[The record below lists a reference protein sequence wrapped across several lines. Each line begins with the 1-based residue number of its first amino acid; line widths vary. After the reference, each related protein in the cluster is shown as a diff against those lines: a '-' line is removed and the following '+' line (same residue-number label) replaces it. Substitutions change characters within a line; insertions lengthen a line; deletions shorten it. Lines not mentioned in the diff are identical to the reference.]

1 MSLIVAKQVVGDIS
15 WKKIATVHRKRPVGS
30 DDESSGQEP
39 SESVDLDSG
48 ATSDSETDGD
58 GLDDPVAGD
67 DDSEEDVKVYD
78 VIDEMANIKRINNK
92 KSYKIKPLPGRVGL
106 KLNSAIRYYSAVSQ
120 KFYAEKLQE
129 MVDSLKKPKKKKKG
143 EESDEEEQSKKK
155 KEEEAKAAAAKKDDE
170 DGSDDE
176 EDDDDDDSQGSNKKK
191 KEKEEKEKQK
201 EEAKAAAV
209 TQEKAS
215 TAQLQRVNTLAL
227 SDERKYETV
236 IRKYFDLLA
245 IKLPYTQK
253 NPKKTR
259 RKVREL
265 VAAKALVA
273 GKLKWINTVIGF
285 LKKPTDRKSD
295 KDADAI
301 LPILNQFPIRVNGQ
315 PLTDTE
321 MRWVAKYCTYDR
333 KEPGETVCAHGSGPT
348 SSHGMFICLKGT
360 LGV

>member
-1 MSLIVAKQVVGDIS
+1 
-15 WKKIATVHRKRPVGS
+15 
-30 DDESSGQEP
+30 
-39 SESVDLDSG
+39 
-48 ATSDSETDGD
+48 
-58 GLDDPVAGD
+58 
-67 DDSEEDVKVYD
+67 
-78 VIDEMANIKRINNK
+78 
-92 KSYKIKPLPGRVGL
+92 
-106 KLNSAIRYYSAVSQ
+106 
-120 KFYAEKLQE
+120 

-170 DGSDDE
+170 DHSEDE

-191 KEKEEKEKQK
+191 KEKEEKEKQE

-209 TQEKAS
+209 TQEKA
-215 TAQLQRVNTLAL
+215 TQLQRVNTMAL

-236 IRKYFDLLA
+236 IRKYFDLLS

-265 VAAKALVA
+265 VAQKALVA
-273 GKLKWINTVIGF
+273 GSLKWINSVIGF

-348 SSHGMFICLKGT
+348 SSHGMFIILKGT